1 LPFDRRGRG
10 LFETA
15 TRRWDVAVVKLASR
29 SSATPIKLAAPSE
42 RQLWKAKTNAY
53 LAGWGALGA
62 GRPSPDTLR
71 AVRVPIISDQACRTA
86 YRGEV
91 YIDVMLCAGS
101 MGHVACARD
110 SGGPL
115 VVPAGRGQFRLIG
128 SISWGLDPCGRK
140 PGVYTR
146 LAADPMQ
153 TVLRQMVL
161 SIAAVSAHAR
171 FSLLVPRGPCQAFG
185 GRPENCVGG

>member
-1 LPFDRRGRG
+1 MRPRP
-10 LFETA
+10 
-15 TRRWDVAVVKLASR
+15 AVGTSR
-29 SSATPIKLAAPSE
+29 SSISPHDHRQPRSRLAARSE

-71 AVRVPIISDQACRTA
+71 VVRVPIISDQACRTA

-101 MGHVACARD
+101 MGHDACARD

-146 LAADPMQ
+146 LAAEPMR

-161 SIAAVSAHAR
+161 AVASVDIVA
-171 FSLLVPRGPCQAFG
+171 PE
-185 GRPENCVGG
+185 GRR